1 MIPCQPPPHL
11 VQLRSPPTL
20 PEAESS
26 APEQKFSSQ
35 PRGFTR
41 SAAQRF
47 RLLCNSEPAAVSSH
61 QAAPGLCELSTM
73 LK

>member
-20 PEAESS
+20 PGAESS

-35 PRGFTR
+35 PKVSPALQPRGFAC
-41 SAAQRF
+41 SATQSLLLSALIRQPRGSASSAQ
-47 RLLCNSEPAAVSSH
+47 C
-61 QAAPGLCELSTM
+61 
-73 LK
+73 